1 MICPKCNSEI
11 TEDTD
16 FCGICGAKLADFED
30 GGADLNIDSHSKSN
44 RQIRQER
51 RKALRKKLMSRIKL
65 AAGVLAVIAVAVIAI
80 LIVSSLKR
88 SEGERIFAHV
98 PLGRNVEI
106 ADKETGVT
114 FEVYSEYEILSKIN
128 AYSYVCEADSSV
140 TVEGIALPE
149 WAVLLTKNSQN
160 NISRVSYYEF
170 AALRSSWKGYRKDTK
185 ISLTDVTYG
194 QKISDVEK
202 MLKMSPYAMI
212 ATLDNNTT
220 ECIFRYNAPDEDGN
234 SRVYNLSVF
243 IDDADDTVKD
253 VSESELD
260 YIGFFLSAN

>member
-16 FCGICGAKLADFED
+16 FCGICGAKLADFDE
-30 GGADLNIDSHSKSN
+30 ADFLDNHSKSN
-44 RQIRQER
+44 RQIKQER

-65 AAGVLAVIAVAVIAI
+65 AGGILAVIAVVVVAV
-80 LIVSSLKR
+80 LIISSLKR
-88 SEGERIFAHV
+88 SEGERIFAGV

-106 ADKETGVT
+106 ADKETGVS
-114 FEVYSEYEILSKIN
+114 FEVYSEYEVLAKIS
-128 AYSYVCEADSSV
+128 AYSYICESDASV

-149 WAVLLTKNSQN
+149 WAVLLTKNAQN

-170 AALRSSWKGYRKDTK
+170 AALSSSWKGTKHDTK
-185 ISLTDVTYG
+185 IAITDITYG
-194 QKISDVEK
+194 QKLQDVNK

-220 ECIFRYNAPDEDGN
+220 ECIYRYNAPDEDGN
-234 SRVYNLSVF
+234 NRVYNLSVF

-253 VSESELD
+253 VFESELD

>member
-16 FCGICGAKLADFED
+16 FCGICGAKLADFDE
-30 GGADLNIDSHSKSN
+30 AELNIDNHAKSN
-44 RQIRQER
+44 RQIKQER
-51 RKALRKKLMSRIKL
+51 RKALKKKLLSRIKL
-65 AAGVLAVIAVAVIAI
+65 AGGILAVIAVVIVAI

-88 SEGERIFAHV
+88 SEGERIFANV
-98 PLGRNVEI
+98 PLGRSIEI
-106 ADKETGVT
+106 VDKDTGVT
-114 FEVYSEYEILSKIN
+114 FEVYSEYDVLSTIN
-128 AYSYVCEADSSV
+128 AYSYVCESDSSV
-140 TVEGIALPE
+140 TVEGISLPD

-170 AALRSSWKGYRKDTK
+170 AALRSSWKGSTAN
-185 ISLTDVTYG
+185 IEITDITYG
-194 QKISDVEK
+194 QKISDVKK

-220 ECIFRYNAPDEDGN
+220 ECIFRYNAPDENGN

-253 VSESELD
+253 VTRSELD
-260 YIGFFLSAN
+260 YIGFFLTAN